1 MRFLPPLPISAP
13 APMPEESYQEEGG
26 TVTGAPSVPEEN
38 VMPEDEFLGI
48 VKSKLTDSRDFV
60 DQWLSPDRA
69 KAHEYYLSREFGD
82 EETGRSQY
90 VDSTLRDTVNSILP
104 SLLKI
109 FFSSERVVEF
119 LPKHPEDV
127 PFAEQATEYCRWLF
141 SQKNPGYMILH
152 SAFKDALIKGNAF
165 LKVYHLEVEDVTTHQ
180 YTGLDDDTV
189 ASLMTDPDIEISA
202 IDSRPIEVVGADVP
216 MEELPMIHDLSIQK
230 RTREGQIKVENLPP
244 EEFLFNRRN
253 KGLNDP
259 TTDFVCHR
267 RIMTLSELQSM
278 GYDTEGL
285 EEYAGDGF
293 YFDTQEEFVSR
304 RPETQ
309 SDKESG
315 QIETAGKRVLYHEI
329 YAKIDFNQ
337 DGHQEWRRICLI
349 GEEGDHLLMNEP
361 CDGHPFIALTPFPE
375 PHDPL
380 GSLSMWH
387 MLRDIQRVKSSIL
400 RSMLDSLSLSV
411 HPRISFVDGEVSVS
425 DLMNNSVG
433 ALVRMRTPGSIQPL
447 NVPYVGQAAEGVLR
461 YFDSVREERTG
472 ITKAAAGLD
481 PEVLQSATRQAVN
494 NTITQSQEKIG
505 LIARTLAETGIK
517 DLFRTLL
524 KLVVT
529 HQDQPTVL
537 RLRNNWVPMQPQSWD
552 TSMDVQ
558 VNVGL
563 GAGDEAF
570 KLSMLQAISAKQEQI
585 LQTVGPDNPLV
596 DVGQLYNTYAKM
608 AEIAGYKDPSQFF
621 KDPRLEPPKPPAPP
635 EPSPEELLADVQR
648 QQIQAQMQIE
658 ASKLALATD
667 KAHTDAGLKQSELET
682 DAALKMAEL
691 KAKYHTSIDTT
702 ELRGMLDTQRE
713 LVRQQGLLESARIN
727 KRSQ

>member
-1 MRFLPPLPISAP
+1 
-13 APMPEESYQEEGG
+13 
-26 TVTGAPSVPEEN
+26 
-38 VMPEDEFLGI
+38 
-48 VKSKLTDSRDFV
+48 
-60 DQWLSPDRA
+60 
-69 KAHEYYLSREFGD
+69 
-82 EETGRSQY
+82 
-90 VDSTLRDTVNSILP
+90 
-104 SLLKI
+104 
-109 FFSSERVVEF
+109 
-119 LPKHPEDV
+119 
-127 PFAEQATEYCRWLF
+127 
-141 SQKNPGYMILH
+141 
-152 SAFKDALIKGNAF
+152 
-165 LKVYHLEVEDVTTHQ
+165 
-180 YTGLDDDTV
+180 
-189 ASLMTDPDIEISA
+189 
-202 IDSRPIEVVGADVP
+202 
-216 MEELPMIHDLSIQK
+216 
-230 RTREGQIKVENLPP
+230 
-244 EEFLFNRRN
+244 
-253 KGLNDP
+253 
-259 TTDFVCHR
+259 
-267 RIMTLSELQSM
+267 
-278 GYDTEGL
+278 
-285 EEYAGDGF
+285 
-293 YFDTQEEFVSR
+293 
-304 RPETQ
+304 
-309 SDKESG
+309 
-315 QIETAGKRVLYHEI
+315 
-329 YAKIDFNQ
+329 
-337 DGHQEWRRICLI
+337 
-349 GEEGDHLLMNEP
+349 
-361 CDGHPFIALTPFPE
+361 
-375 PHDPL
+375 
-380 GSLSMWH
+380 MWH

-667 KAHTDAGLKQSELET
+667 KAQTDAVLKQSELET

-691 KAKYHTSIDTT
+691 KAKYHTQIDTT